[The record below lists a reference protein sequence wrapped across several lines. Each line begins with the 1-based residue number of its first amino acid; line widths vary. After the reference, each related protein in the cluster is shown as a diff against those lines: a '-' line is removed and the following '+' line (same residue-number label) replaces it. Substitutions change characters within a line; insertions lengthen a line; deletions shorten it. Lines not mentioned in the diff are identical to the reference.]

1 MRIIISSVIILVVAI
16 SIINCDGNSINS
28 PKDIVFPESNVSYLY
43 EVNPFLTV
51 TCGFGGCHN
60 FSNAGDVNLTDYFET
75 MKSPG
80 LVIPGNPDGSYLIQI
95 IEERIPHITYY
106 ERSFITTNHIQ
117 GMRKWVKEGALN
129 N

>member
-1 MRIIISSVIILVVAI
+1 MKIIVYSAIILVMVI
-16 SIINCDGNSINS
+16 SMINCNGTSITS
-28 PKDIVFPESNVSYLY
+28 PKDIVFPDSNVSYLH

-51 TCGFGGCHN
+51 TCGFAGCHN
-60 FSNAGDVNLTDYFET
+60 YSAAGNVNLTDYFET

-95 IEERIPHITYY
+95 LEGTIPHTAYY
-106 ERSFITTNHIQ
+106 EQSQITANHKK
-117 GMRKWVKEGALN
+117 GLRKWVKEGALN